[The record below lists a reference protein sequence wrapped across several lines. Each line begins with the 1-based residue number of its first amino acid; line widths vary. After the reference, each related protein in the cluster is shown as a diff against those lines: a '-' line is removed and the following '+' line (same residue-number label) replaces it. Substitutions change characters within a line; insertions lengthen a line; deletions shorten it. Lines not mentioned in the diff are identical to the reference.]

1 MVGHGRLGWSAR
13 QMVLKAIVVRFEIDV
28 FAVRNA
34 PRTITLTASL
44 LLRSSSIQFGS
55 LGEAN
60 IEYANLRETAN
71 VAWHFTEMEI
81 TAS

>member
-1 MVGHGRLGWSAR
+1 MINLRKNVTRCEMVGHGRLGWSAR

-44 LLRSSSIQFGS
+44 LLR
-55 LGEAN
+55 
-60 IEYANLRETAN
+60 ETAN